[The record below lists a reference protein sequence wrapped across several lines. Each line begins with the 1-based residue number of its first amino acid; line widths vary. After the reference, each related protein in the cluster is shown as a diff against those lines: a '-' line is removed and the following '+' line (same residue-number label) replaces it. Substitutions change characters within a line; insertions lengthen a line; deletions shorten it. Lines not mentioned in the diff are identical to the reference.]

1 MRTRTLLGAASLLA
15 LAAPTFANNG
25 PTIAPAV
32 AFSVH
37 DEPVDNL
44 GDSFNA
50 SPFEGLIRTQSTR
63 ADRAMHEYDV
73 NAFTGQAISAATI
86 SGRVSVNNSFDN
98 GVRTFDFSIYDGNGA
113 ADLSDY
119 QVAAT
124 VVGSGQYQPPVDSSF
139 DYSFDVTAEVQ
150 ALLLGGATHV
160 GLRVEGTS
168 NPNFPNIL
176 SASLGTLVIKLGPPA
191 NTTPFCFG
199 DGTGSVCP
207 CGNTGAAGAGCVNSA
222 GSSGVLT
229 STGSP
234 SITGGGGFVLT
245 AGGVVP
251 STPGLFFE
259 GLTSL
264 GNGQLFGDGLRCAG
278 GQITRLQVAV
288 ASAAGS
294 SASSVDIPAAS
305 GVASGET
312 RYYQLWYRDTAP
324 GPCGQGFNL
333 TNGLAVTWQP

>member
-44 GDSFNA
+44 GDSFNLTP
-50 SPFEGLIRTQSTR
+50 SEGLIRTQSSR

-73 NAFTGQAISAATI
+73 SAFTGQSISAATL
-86 SGRVSVNNSFDN
+86 SGRVSVNNAFDN

-124 VVGSGQYQPPVDSSF
+124 VVGSGQYQPPMDSSF
-139 DYSFDVTAEVQ
+139 DYSFDVTSEVQ
-150 ALLLGGATHV
+150 ALLLTGATHV

-168 NPNFPNIL
+168 NPSFPNVL
-176 SASLGTLVIKLGPPA
+176 STSLGTLTIKLGPPA
-191 NTTPFCFG
+191 STTPFCFG
-199 DGTGSVCP
+199 DGTGNVCP
-207 CGNTGAAGAGCVNSA
+207 CGNTGAVGMGCANSA
-222 GSSGVLT
+222 GSGALLASIGTPNVSGG
-229 STGSP
+229 STFMLAASG
-234 SITGGGGFVLT
+234 
-245 AGGVVP
+245 AVP

-278 GQITRLQVAV
+278 GQVTRLQVAV
-288 ASAAGS
+288 SSGMGASLS
-294 SASSVDIPAAS
+294 SIDIPATS
-305 GVASGET
+305 GAASGET

-324 GPCGQGFNL
+324 GPCGTGFNL